1 MAWEQGR
8 ATVENLIKT
17 GMLERVPPNLSAAQ
31 SLVEVAV
38 THLASALTLA
48 ETDTVLAYDALHGA
62 NRKALTAIL
71 LAQGLRPTRAGG
83 HIAVYDAVHAQLEP
97 PLGRDLATY
106 QRVRRARNAG
116 DYREEHPAVAWPSG
130 RTPAHRS
137 SDRPRARARAASSI
151 VRARRGAAP

>member
-8 ATVENLIKT
+8 ATVENPIKT
-17 GMLERVPPNLSAAQ
+17 GMLERVPPNLDAAQ
-31 SLVEVAV
+31 SLVEVAEA
-38 THLASALTLA
+38 HLASALTLA

-106 QRVRRARNAG
+106 HRVRRARNAG
-116 DYREEHPAVAWPSG
+116 DYREEHDAVADDILADQPG
-130 RTPAHRS
+130 CQK
-137 SDRPRARARAASSI
+137 I
-151 VRARRGAAP
+151 VDIAKRVIGQMPPF

>member
-1 MAWEQGR
+1 LEQGR
-8 ATVENLIKT
+8 ATVENLIRA
-17 GMLERVPPNLSAAQ
+17 GMLERVPPNLPAAR
-31 SLVEVAV
+31 SLVDVAE

-97 PLGRDLATY
+97 PLGRDLAAY
-106 QRVRRARNAG
+106 HRVRRARNAG
-116 DYREEHPAVAWPSG
+116 DYREEHDAVA
-130 RTPAHRS
+130 
-137 SDRPRARARAASSI
+137 DD
-151 VRARRGAAP
+151 VRADHPGCQKIVDIAERVIGQMPPF

>member
-8 ATVENLIKT
+8 ATVESLIKT

-31 SLVEVAV
+31 SLVEVAE

-62 NRKALTAIL
+62 NRKALSAIL

-83 HIAVYDAVHAQLEP
+83 HIAVHDAVHAQLEP
-97 PLGRDLATY
+97 PVGRDLSAY
-106 QRVRRARNAG
+106 HRVRRARNAG
-116 DYREEHPAVAWPSG
+116 DYREEH
-130 RTPAHRS
+130 
-137 SDRPRARARAASSI
+137 DAAADDILADHPGCQKI
-151 VRARRGAAP
+151 VDIAKRVIGQMPPF

>member
-31 SLVEVAV
+31 SLVEVAE

-62 NRKALTAIL
+62 NRKALTTIL
-71 LAQGLRPTRAGG
+71 LAQGLRPTRSGG
-83 HIAVYDAVHAQLEP
+83 HIAVDDAVHAQLEP
-97 PLGRDLATY
+97 PLGRDPTTY
-106 QRVRRARNAG
+106 HRVRRARNAG
-116 DYREEHPAVAWPSG
+116 YYRE
-130 RTPAHRS
+130 
-137 SDRPRARARAASSI
+137 
-151 VRARRGAAP
+151 